1 MSDTENA
8 KEELSFEEQNELDCE
23 EALTTEK
30 FCFTYKLRF
39 NDLLRFNIRNSM
51 LGLENLFFWLSL
63 IIIAAYSATSWGSM
77 KAQGHAILI
86 VLLVL
91 LIWLVPVRA
100 VLNAVKGSLVLHRD
114 CTDTDYH
121 VCENGFVICQ
131 DGMRSFLAY
140 KKIRE
145 IKETK
150 TRIYA
155 KVFKNSGFIF
165 PKDLVGVYFD
175 ELRAILTDRVAR
187 KKK

>member
-100 VLNAVKGSLVLHRD
+100 VLNAVKGSLVLQRD

-145 IKETK
+145 IK
-150 TRIYA
+150 
-155 KVFKNSGFIF
+155 
-165 PKDLVGVYFD
+165 
-175 ELRAILTDRVAR
+175 
-187 KKK
+187 